1 MLKIQ
6 KTDDKTEVLIM
17 GKKWEELS
25 QPERTRVVATFA
37 GQIVAGLVQ
46 FGLLIAAL
54 RDLRKRPEE
63 QIRGR
68 KKAWYFIVFIEW
80 IGPIAYFVYGRKK
93 APELAENSGAA

>member
-25 QPERTRVVATFA
+25 QPEKTRVVATFA
-37 GQIVAGLVQ
+37 GQIVVGLVQ

-54 RDLRKRPEE
+54 RDLRKRPAE

-93 APELAENSGAA
+93 AAPELTDAAQA